1 MEGEGNSGSHSNQ
14 STQGSD
20 PQTWGVAPA
29 DPTSEIPVQKRNN
42 KGTVQDRQASVHLV
56 DNPNRGLKIEED
68 TVGILKNDKIQKII
82 LDF

>member
-29 DPTSEIPVQKRNN
+29 DPTSEIPVQKRNS

-56 DNPNRGLKIEED
+56 DNPRFKDRGRYSGNLK
-68 TVGILKNDKIQKII
+68 K
-82 LDF
+82 

>member
-1 MEGEGNSGSHSNQ
+1 MREEFKKVWRVKAIVVPIVI
-14 STQGSD
+14 SD

-56 DNPNRGLKIEED
+56 DHPRFKDRGRYSGNFK
-68 TVGILKNDKIQKII
+68 K
-82 LDF
+82 

>member
-56 DNPNRGLKIEED
+56 DNPRFKDRGRYSGNFK
-68 TVGILKNDKIQKII
+68 KNDKIQKII